1 MLIMPSDPPPIPDAL
16 RAGPPPPRKPAVN
29 ILADPFNPPPEAARA
44 AQADAKDIDAEA
56 ERREEKPASGL
67 AEFDAPHAF
76 ASVLASGIGR
86 AAALVLTCMI
96 TFGLTAACYRVSLIF
111 QGWREGGFSGFV
123 RAILSVPG
131 SIFTAPG
138 EWFVALGN
146 GILEPLGVPYL
157 MLFVGGLI
165 LAIRSEIHI
174 VKLMLFYT
182 LLGSIHAAAYLKMKH
197 PISILLWVPVLVGYL
212 WAYRWYWRQQIQ
224 VEDID
229 ESPESTEE

>member
-16 RAGPPPPRKPAVN
+16 RAGAPAPRKPAVN
-29 ILADPFNPPPEAARA
+29 ILADPFNPPPEATHVPKANA
-44 AQADAKDIDAEA
+44 EDEPEAKS
-56 ERREEKPASGL
+56 REEKPASGL

-76 ASVLASGIGR
+76 ASVLASGLGR
-86 AAALVLTCMI
+86 SAALVLTCMI
-96 TFGLTAACYRVSLIF
+96 TFGLTAACHRVSLLF
-111 QGWREGGFSGFV
+111 QGWREGGFSGFFHAV
-123 RAILSVPG
+123 ISVPG
-131 SIFTAPG
+131 SVFTAPG

-197 PISILLWVPVLVGYL
+197 PISILLWVPLLVGYL

-229 ESPESTEE
+229 ELPESTEE